1 MKKKTMIKKMLIR
14 NDASIFET
22 LNGSFVSISKISRVF
37 SYKRLTK
44 PIFVPYKNIILTFLE
59 LTFILSI

>member
-22 LNGSFVSISKISRVF
+22 LKVLNLTGKKCLFVINKKKSWLVQLLMVTYEDI
-37 SYKRLTK
+37 
-44 PIFVPYKNIILTFLE
+44 
-59 LTFILSI
+59 